1 LSVGNCNGSDTHQQ
15 EFAYAQAMPAFRI
28 WKRIRRA
35 LTGPLIENGIPT
47 EALIAHVIRQTIGT
61 PDRCPKGTLGGF
73 AGSACAFGSG

>member
-1 LSVGNCNGSDTHQQ
+1 MAAIRINKNLLMRKLC
-15 EFAYAQAMPAFRI
+15 AAFRI
-28 WKRIRRA
+28 WKRIWRA